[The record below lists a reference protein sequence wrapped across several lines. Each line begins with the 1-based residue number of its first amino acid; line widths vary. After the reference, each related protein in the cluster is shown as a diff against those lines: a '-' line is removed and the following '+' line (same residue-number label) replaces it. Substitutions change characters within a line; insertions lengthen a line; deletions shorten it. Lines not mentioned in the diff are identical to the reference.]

1 MKADQQHVCRQAL
14 GASPVYFPHAFAI
27 LGIKRTI
34 EDWHLIGQEHREHAR
49 QKTNE
54 PSLCLHMNGVK

>member
-1 MKADQQHVCRQAL
+1 M
-14 GASPVYFPHAFAI
+14 YFPHAFEI